1 MARAAPVALAMIR
14 RLLPILLACGLAHNA
29 HAVCTSHE
37 CSDDT
42 RGVLGNETLTWDAV
56 PGLVYDD
63 VRGIHDLYEVVRE
76 GYVCATVPAMYRT
89 ANVALAGCLNEPRP
103 AGNGDIAL
111 AVRAYVPE
119 AHDGLWGRSVNLS
132 NAATFRPFTC
142 YGMLPARQ
150 CGTAAKPF
158 ECHEGCETP
167 CWSPAPRR
175 TDIRPCP

>member
-1 MARAAPVALAMIR
+1 MMR
-14 RLLPILLACGLAHNA
+14 RLLPVVIAFGLAHPA

-63 VRGIHDLYEVVRE
+63 VRGIHDLYEVVRD
-76 GYVCATVPAMYRT
+76 GAVCATVPAMYRT

-103 AGNGDIAL
+103 EGDIAL
-111 AVRAYVPE
+111 AVRAYVPV

-132 NAATFRPFTC
+132 NAATFRPFAC
-142 YGMLPARQ
+142 VGACNPHQ
-150 CGTAAKPF
+150 CGKAGKQTA
-158 ECHEGCETP
+158 CEDSCESL
-167 CWSPAPRR
+167 CWGGAPKRLPYR
-175 TDIRPCP
+175 ACP